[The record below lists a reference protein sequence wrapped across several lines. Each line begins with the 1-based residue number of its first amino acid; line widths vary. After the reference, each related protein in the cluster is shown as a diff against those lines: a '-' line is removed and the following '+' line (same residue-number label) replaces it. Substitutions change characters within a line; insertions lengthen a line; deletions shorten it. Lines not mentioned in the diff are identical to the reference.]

1 MLHHVLTLENSI
13 TQGGHMF
20 MRDAMHLT
28 EWTRI
33 LSHVCQRAGTNDLHP
48 GIQRTLGRMM
58 IATSLLGPTEGKSYH
73 YPHSN
78 YFITHFEQYPRSLSW
93 L

>member
-1 MLHHVLTLENSI
+1 
-13 TQGGHMF
+13 MF

-48 GIQRTLGRMM
+48 AVQRTLGRMM
-58 IATSLLGPTEGKSYH
+58 IATALIGPKEGKFH
-73 YPHSN
+73 
-78 YFITHFEQYPRSLSW
+78 
-93 L
+93 

>member
-1 MLHHVLTLENSI
+1 MPHHVLTLENSI
-13 TQGGHMF
+13 TRGGHMF

-48 GIQRTLGRMM
+48 AVQRTLGRMM
-58 IATSLLGPTEGKSYH
+58 IATALIGPKEGKFH
-73 YPHSN
+73 
-78 YFITHFEQYPRSLSW
+78 
-93 L
+93 